1 MKKLTI
7 IFAAIAVCSAVAA
20 NAFTQGKKGGGGSG
34 TAAVYLNVTIDDGVS
49 QQLYGIGSD
58 GNGTYSNGQ
67 NSTSAQFTQYG
78 FLDFNSGTRV
88 VNAYYST
95 PVEGNDQRAADSG
108 SGVTIKT
115 HGGSNYLQ
123 NMTVGETRCVQTSVN
138 FNLGDYTR
146 TIGYNA
152 GYGTISNT
160 SYVKVTHPDTNNWIM
175 ESFSINSCTSQDGN
189 SYDSIARV
197 RDHKTS
203 GRKAPDIDYGRY
215 YMPLRLIL
223 TRQ

>member
-1 MKKLTI
+1 MKRSAITI
-7 IFAAIAVCSAVAA
+7 AAVAICFA
-20 NAFTQGKKGGGGSG
+20 LSITTFAQSRNGVAP
-34 TAAVYLNVTIDDGVS
+34 VYLNVTIDDTVS
-49 QQLYGIGSD
+49 QQFYGVGSD
-58 GNGTYSNGQ
+58 GVSGGTYSNGQ
-67 NSTSAQFTQYG
+67 SSVVARFTEYG
-78 FLDFNSGTRV
+78 YLDFNSGTRV

-95 PVEGNDQRAADSG
+95 PIELTSNSLPASDSK
-108 SGVTIKT
+108 SGVLIKT

-138 FNLGDYTR
+138 FNLGTYTR

-160 SYVKVTHPDTNNWIM
+160 SYVKVTHPDVDTWIM
-175 ESFSINSCTSQDGN
+175 ESASSGTCTSQDGN
-189 SYDSIARV
+189 SYDSTARI

-203 GRKAPDIDYGRY
+203 GKKAPDIDYGRY

-223 TRQ
+223 SRQ

>member
-1 MKKLTI
+1 MCI
-7 IFAAIAVCSAVAA
+7 RDS
-20 NAFTQGKKGGGGSG
+20 
-34 TAAVYLNVTIDDGVS
+34 
-49 QQLYGIGSD
+49 
-58 GNGTYSNGQ
+58 
-67 NSTSAQFTQYG
+67 
-78 FLDFNSGTRV
+78 
-88 VNAYYST
+88 AYYST
-95 PVEGNDQRAADSG
+95 PIEGNPTLATDSKT
-108 SGVTIKT
+108 GVSIKT

-138 FNLGDYTR
+138 FIIGEYTR

-160 SYVKVTHPDTNNWIM
+160 SYVKATHPDANTWIM
-175 ESFSINSCTSQDGN
+175 ESASTGSCTSQDGN
-189 SYDSIARV
+189 SYDSVARV

-203 GRKAPDIDYGRY
+203 GKKAPDIDYGRF